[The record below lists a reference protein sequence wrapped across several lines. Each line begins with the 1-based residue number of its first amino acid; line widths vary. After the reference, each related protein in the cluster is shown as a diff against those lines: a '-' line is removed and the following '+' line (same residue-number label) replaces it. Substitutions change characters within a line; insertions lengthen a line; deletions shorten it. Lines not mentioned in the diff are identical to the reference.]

1 MTKQIK
7 RRDFIKKIP
16 YGLFGAGIGLNTL
29 ANTISPNN
37 SAINQLKKK
46 NLNPTQRPKVALIKG
61 NDRKANMFEALK
73 LIEDDIKK
81 SIGNKQIVIKPNF
94 TRVTKKDWLAS
105 THVDNIWAILEFLE
119 PFYKDKI
126 IIAEGTG
133 TRDPL
138 EIPLKNYGYEELA
151 GKYNVEFYDLQ
162 NDQYTPLY
170 MLDRNIH
177 PLRILTSNLLL
188 DPNIYLISASIMKTH
203 GQALVTLSL
212 KNIVMAAPMNLG
224 RGNNSRNEM
233 HQGDVR
239 ENPKIFNYNL
249 FRMSQYVTPDLAL
262 IDGFVGMEGNGPL
275 WGDPIEVGVA
285 IASTDFLAADRVGAE
300 IMEHDFDNLG
310 HLVYCAD
317 ANMGEGDIT
326 KIDVIGEKITNCK
339 KKFEPHEDWERL
351 IRWK

>member
-29 ANTISPNN
+29 ANKIATNN
-37 SAINQLKKK
+37 SKINQLKKK

-94 TRVTKKDWLAS
+94 TRVLEKDWLAS
-105 THVDNIWAILEFLE
+105 THVDNIWAILEFFE
-119 PFYKDKI
+119 PFYKNKI

-133 TRDPL
+133 TRDPI
-138 EIPLKNYGYEELA
+138 EVPLKNYGYEELA
-151 GKYNVEFYDLQ
+151 EKYNVEFYDLQ
-162 NDQYTPLY
+162 N
-170 MLDRNIH
+170 
-177 PLRILTSNLLL
+177 
-188 DPNIYLISASIMKTH
+188 
-203 GQALVTLSL
+203 
-212 KNIVMAAPMNLG
+212 
-224 RGNNSRNEM
+224 GNNSRNEM

-249 FRMSQYVTPDLAL
+249 FRMSQYVSPDLGL
-262 IDGFVGMEGNGPL
+262 IDGFVGMEGDGPL

-285 IASTDFLAADRVGAE
+285 VASTDFLAADRVGAE

-317 ANMGEGDIT
+317 AKMGEGDIT
-326 KIDVIGEKITNCK
+326 KIDVIGEKIANCK
-339 KKFEPHEDWERL
+339 KKFEPHKDWERL